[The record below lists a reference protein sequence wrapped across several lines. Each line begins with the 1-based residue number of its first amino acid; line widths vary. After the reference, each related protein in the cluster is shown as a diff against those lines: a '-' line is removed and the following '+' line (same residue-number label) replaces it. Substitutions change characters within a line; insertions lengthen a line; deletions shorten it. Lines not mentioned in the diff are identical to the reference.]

1 MSQYTMMC
9 PKMDWRFAYTNA
21 IYRRLQWEIA
31 EVHVL
36 EAVAKLWLCHVV
48 TQNLKIVS

>member
-9 PKMDWRFAYTNA
+9 PKMDGRFAYTNA
-21 IYRRLQWEIA
+21 IYRRLQGEIA
-31 EVHVL
+31 EVYALVM
-36 EAVAKLWLCHVV
+36 VTKLWLCHVV